1 MWCLAAFYVVY
12 PYQFLM
18 AVIYA
23 RGGSGTNI
31 NCIYIQLV
39 SDLILLP
46 VKSVNQEG
54 DYRLATLL
62 EFEFIYIP

>member
-1 MWCLAAFYVVY
+1 MWCWAAFYVVY
-12 PYQFLM
+12 PFQFLM

-31 NCIYIQLV
+31 NCIYIQQV

-46 VKSVNQEG
+46 VKSTVETRKGIIGWQPFLNSF
-54 DYRLATLL
+54 TS
-62 EFEFIYIP
+62 